1 MLYID
6 NIIVSDMYAS
16 RSEAPAG
23 SDVSDREQSI
33 LAWWA
38 EKAGKEE
45 YLKAVYLLQDEAGLS
60 FKEVRAWLI
69 PFQYIRKLAAEWK
82 CSEEN
87 IHNLRRRGSDK
98 IRRAG
103 EKYGKEVLGKIPA
116 YLYHIF

>member
-6 NIIVSDMYAS
+6 NIIVSDMPAS
-16 RSEAPAG
+16 GAKERIGAKASGGYE
-23 SDVSDREQSI
+23 SI
-33 LAWWA
+33 LSWWA

-45 YLKAVYLLQDEAGLS
+45 YLAAVYLLQDEAGLS
-60 FKEVRAWLI
+60 FKEARAWLM
-69 PFQYIRKLAAEWK
+69 PFQYVRKLAAEWK

-98 IRRAG
+98 IRKTEDRNG
-103 EKYGKEVLGKIPA
+103 EGILSKIPA

>member
-6 NIIVSDMYAS
+6 NIIVSNVCAS
-16 RSEAPAG
+16 RSGELTSAV
-23 SDVSDREQSI
+23 VSEREQSI
-33 LAWWA
+33 LSWWA

-45 YLKAVYLLQDEAGLS
+45 YLRAVYLLQDEAGLS
-60 FKEVRAWLI
+60 FKEARAWLI

-98 IRRAG
+98 IGKANGR
-103 EKYGKEVLGKIPA
+103 YGNDVLGKIPA
-116 YLYHIF
+116 YLYHVF